1 MIRKQKRS
9 FWEISGWWIGFV
21 SLVIAIPGVL
31 LYFLPASAQKES
43 TQQNMTVGP
52 VGAAVMN
59 NGNNAVITVN
69 PVKPELPVFKQPKPV
84 LGELDYRD
92 LASPALSGNLIGK
105 NVLFRAIYLSDW
117 DQTQSYAMY
126 GVSVSNV
133 TFINHRSVYYDLT
146 VSAVGIADLAFPPFP
161 ISIPPTEL
169 YTVRKF
175 KRGDVILI
183 SGTVEQPK
191 DGPGI
196 IAGFTPDFA
205 HIYVRATNVQLLQS
219 D

>member
-69 PVKPELPVFKQPKPV
+69 PVKPELPVFKQPKP
-84 LGELDYRD
+84 
-92 LASPALSGNLIGK
+92 
-105 NVLFRAIYLSDW
+105 
-117 DQTQSYAMY
+117 
-126 GVSVSNV
+126 
-133 TFINHRSVYYDLT
+133 
-146 VSAVGIADLAFPPFP
+146 
-161 ISIPPTEL
+161 
-169 YTVRKF
+169 
-175 KRGDVILI
+175 
-183 SGTVEQPK
+183 
-191 DGPGI
+191 
-196 IAGFTPDFA
+196 
-205 HIYVRATNVQLLQS
+205 
-219 D
+219 